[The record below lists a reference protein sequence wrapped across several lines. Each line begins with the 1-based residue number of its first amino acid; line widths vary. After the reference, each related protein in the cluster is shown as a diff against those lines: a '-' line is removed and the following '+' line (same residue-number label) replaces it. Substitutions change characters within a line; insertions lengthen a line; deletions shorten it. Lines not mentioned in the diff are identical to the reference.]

1 MAKRVLI
8 KTVLVGGAMLLGCS
22 ALASDIYRFVDRD
35 GNVHYGDR
43 PSGNPTEQRLAI
55 VSRST
60 NPAAVRSSI
69 EARLER
75 DALREEARQARASD
89 NAMAA
94 EARQDAAQQTALCEE
109 NRTRLETYNE
119 SRRLYREDEN
129 GERVYLDDAQRAEA
143 EQKVRD
149 LIKEHCG

>member
-1 MAKRVLI
+1 MTKGVLI
-8 KTVLVGGAMLLGCS
+8 KTALVGGAMLLGCS
-22 ALASDIYRFVDRD
+22 ALASDIYRFVDKD

-55 VSRST
+55 ASRST
-60 NPAAVRSSI
+60 DPAAVRSSI
-69 EARLER
+69 DARLER
-75 DALREEARQARASD
+75 DARRDEARRARAID
-89 NAMAA
+89 DRVAA
-94 EARQDAAQQTALCEE
+94 DARHDADQQAALCEE
-109 NRTRLETYNE
+109 NRIRLQTYAE

-149 LIKEHCG
+149 MI